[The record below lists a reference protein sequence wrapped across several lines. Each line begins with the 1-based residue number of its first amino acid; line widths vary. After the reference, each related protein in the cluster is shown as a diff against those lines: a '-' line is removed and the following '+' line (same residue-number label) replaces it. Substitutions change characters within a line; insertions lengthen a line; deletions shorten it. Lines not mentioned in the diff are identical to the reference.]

1 MPDGSVVRA
10 HLALLLVT
18 TIWGLAYL
26 GTKVA
31 LVDLGPFQ
39 AAALR
44 VAISAAVFLPAYRAT
59 RRAIGRR
66 DSALLGVLG
75 VVAYYGT
82 FNVGLQ
88 TARTTDAGVI
98 QASIP
103 AVTGLLAIPLLGER
117 PRWAVWAGIALS
129 TAGVVLLVS
138 QTTGASREGSL
149 IGDLWIVGSV
159 LDWALYSIVIRRISR
174 SASAVAITA
183 ATLVWGAILLV
194 PLALA
199 ELAFVRPTL
208 SVASAAATL
217 YLAILAGALG
227 YWLYSYGLARV
238 AAAPATTYLNLLP
251 LVAASSGVLI
261 LGERIG
267 VTELAA
273 GAIIVVGVSLA
284 TAVRR

>member
-1 MPDGSVVRA
+1 M
-10 HLALLLVT
+10 T
-18 TIWGLAYL
+18 IIWGLAYL

-31 LVDLGPFQ
+31 LADLGPFQ

-44 VAISAAVFLPAYRAT
+44 VVISAAIFLPAYRTA
-59 RRAIGRR
+59 RHAIGWR
-66 DSALLGVLG
+66 DSALLAVLG

-138 QTTGASREGSL
+138 QTTGTSGEGSL
-149 IGDLWIVGSV
+149 VGDLWIVGSV
-159 LDWALYSIVIRRISR
+159 VDWALYSIVVRRVSR
-174 SASAVAITA
+174 SASAVAITS
-183 ATLVWGAILLV
+183 ATLVWGAILLI
-194 PLALA
+194 PFALA

-217 YLAILAGALG
+217 YLAIFAGSLG

-251 LVAASSGVLI
+251 FVAAISGVLA

-267 VTELAA
+267 LIELGA
-273 GAIIVVGVSLA
+273 GAIIVAGVTLA